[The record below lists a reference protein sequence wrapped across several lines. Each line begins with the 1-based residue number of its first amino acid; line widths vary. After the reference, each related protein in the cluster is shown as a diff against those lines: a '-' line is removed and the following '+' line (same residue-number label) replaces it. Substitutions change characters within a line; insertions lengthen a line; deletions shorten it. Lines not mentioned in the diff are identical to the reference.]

1 MYFFR
6 FLRVVFSDRKALAV
20 PLLRVAQL
28 ALRFCK
34 IAEVVVANG
43 QIAAGFFYGS
53 RFLFELLSNRKT
65 LAVPLLRIAQLALR
79 FGNIAEFIIADRLIA
94 CKSFIC
100 VFLRKL
106 FTETAHFLIGVLRG
120 GELS

>member
-28 ALRFCK
+28 ALRFCN
-34 IAEVVVANG
+34 IAKFIVADG
-43 QIAAGFFYGS
+43 QIAACLYFF
-53 RFLFELLSNRKT
+53 RFLRIVFSDRKA

-79 FGNIAEFIIADRLIA
+79 FCDIAEFFIADR
-94 CKSFIC
+94 
-100 VFLRKL
+100 
-106 FTETAHFLIGVLRG
+106 
-120 GELS
+120 